1 MEFYHEKALYT
12 MLFLHEK
19 ALYVMRFLHEKAYTD
34 ASSQKRTVII
44 LYMIGLEDKFY
55 NGDIIE
61 LRNVVWREV

>member
-1 MEFYHEKALYT
+1 MLFLHEKALYT
-12 MLFLHEK
+12 MLFLHEN
-19 ALYVMRFLHEKAYTD
+19 AYID

-61 LRNVVWREV
+61 LRNVV